1 MTTQNWQLAD
11 VHISAG
17 KGANTSLL
25 TSKDFPGGKVAW
37 VGEHSCEAPFGPTNF
52 DNLELRLTPEQDK
65 LFSGVDAWAIEY
77 FVANSERLLKTNTPA
92 KHPNSNILTNGSLLL
107 DICY

>member
-52 DNLELRLTPEQDK
+52 DKDPPSSAPEPRAPVDTRARQIIQRRRRMGNRIFCGK
-65 LFSGVDAWAIEY
+65 LGEAIKNKY
-77 FVANSERLLKTNTPA
+77 PSKAP
-92 KHPNSNILTNGSLLL
+92 
-107 DICY
+107 